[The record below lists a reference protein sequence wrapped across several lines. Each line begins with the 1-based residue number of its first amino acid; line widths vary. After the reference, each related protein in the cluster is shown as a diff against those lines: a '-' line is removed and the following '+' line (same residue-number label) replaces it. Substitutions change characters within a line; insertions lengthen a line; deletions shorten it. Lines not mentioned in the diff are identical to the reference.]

1 MVDVFGSSSRHQG
14 KQGRLGPVGAT
25 GPPGQGLS
33 DYFFGK
39 QLSKSFYENLA
50 FSCFF
55 NDKKSGLIFEKEKV
69 VALKNQVG
77 KNNAVAI
84 NKFENLIKIPDY
96 GYGVEMTKSKYMI
109 NEIDWARAQ
118 NTTAIFFF
126 AFKINAFPKEGET
139 EFLFYTEYGDRGIFL
154 KGTNLRIKACEK
166 PEHHYLIPYKQRE
179 WNICYIEF
187 NNCSDLKSRY
197 KINDLEGTFITEKS
211 IDPNMQIFIG
221 GKENSYFKGVLAR
234 FDLYTNFAEENQKV
248 ENLPI
253 GVRNAFLRE
262 HYVID
267 EDGLDK
273 KKMKL

>member
-14 KQGRLGPVGAT
+14 KQGRLGPVGPA

-33 DYFFGK
+33 DYFFSK

-69 VALKNQVG
+69 IALKNQVG
-77 KNNAVAI
+77 KENAVAI

-109 NEIDWARAQ
+109 KYDWARAQ
-118 NTTAIFFF
+118 NSTAIFFF
-126 AFKINAFPKEGET
+126 AFKINELPKEGET
-139 EFLFYTEYGDRGIFL
+139 EFLFYTENGDRGIFL
-154 KGTNLRIKACEK
+154 AGTNLIIKACVK
-166 PEHHYLIPYKQRE
+166 TEHRYLIPYKVRE
-179 WNICYIEF
+179 WNVCYIEF
-187 NNCSDLKSRY
+187 NNCSTLKSRY
-197 KINDLEGTFITEKS
+197 KINDLEGTFITEHSK
-211 IDPNMQIFIG
+211 DPNKQIYIG

-262 HYVID
+262 HYEID
-267 EDGLDK
+267 EDELD
-273 KKMKL
+273 